1 MTKWMLAS
9 LMVASALLVSA
20 APNWVGAIRVQPN
33 GAIVMGNPA
42 AKVKLVEYLSYTC
55 GHCAHFAG
63 ESKAPLRQTYIAKG
77 LVSVELRNAV
87 RDRFDFAAAL
97 LARCGGPSRFHG
109 NSEVL
114 FATQE
119 AWLGKAQA
127 FEAEN
132 SARMNSLSINESLK
146 LIARGVGL
154 DEIMKGRGFTP
165 AQIDACLTSKA
176 DQDAVVGMANE
187 AWNTRKI
194 KGTPSFLINGTVV
207 DGVGNWAGLEPR
219 IKSAAM
225 AVR

>member
-1 MTKWMLAS
+1 VRLRLAFLMLAPAF
-9 LMVASALLVSA
+9 LVAA
-20 APNWVGAIRVQPN
+20 APNWVGSVRTQPN
-33 GAIVMGNPA
+33 GAVVMGNPA

-63 ESKAPLRQTYIAKG
+63 ESKGPLRQGYVAKG

-87 RDRFDFAAAL
+87 RDRFDFAAAV

-109 NSEVL
+109 NSEAL
-114 FATQE
+114 FAAQE
-119 AWLGKAQA
+119 SWLGRAQA

-132 SARMNSLSINESLK
+132 SARMNSLSINDSLK
-146 LIARGVGL
+146 LIARGIGL
-154 DEIMKGRGFTP
+154 DAIMKERGFTP
-165 AQIDACLTSKA
+165 AQIDVCLTSKP

-194 KGTPSFLINGTVV
+194 KGTPSFMINGAVV
-207 DGVGNWAGLEPR
+207 EGVGNWVALEPR